1 MQIVLSKKMD
11 MVPKNKN
18 ADGIISTICLS
29 VKTHCHKN
37 MFWINLYKYYQSKGI
52 LKSITLNTHAL
63 LSLSLSFWGRVS
75 WPALAGLEGTIPC
88 LNFPSALI

>member
-29 VKTHCHKN
+29 VKTHCLKN
-37 MFWINLYKYYQSKGI
+37 ICFELIYIN
-52 LKSITLNTHAL
+52 ITNPKA
-63 LSLSLSFWGRVS
+63 F
-75 WPALAGLEGTIPC
+75 
-88 LNFPSALI
+88 